1 MRLPRQ
7 VAVVVEEAREE
18 DSPNLGMLDE
28 DYEPGD
34 LKDNIPAARS
44 LQTLVH
50 VFDLNLDLDKNG
62 ETKTALASIPASS
75 STKSGT
81 VVPANSSTK
90 PIPELKHQEV
100 PEWSLADIEK
110 MGIDP
115 ILPANLNTRID
126 EEDYDE
132 KD

>member
-1 MRLPRQ
+1 MEGEKAAQ
-7 VAVVVEEAREE
+7 DGKFE
-18 DSPNLGMLDE
+18 DDPDIVHHNDKHNPNLGMLDE

-34 LKDNIPAARS
+34 LKDNIPAGRS
-44 LQTLVH
+44 LQTPVH

-100 PEWSLADIEK
+100 PEWSLTDIEK

-115 ILPANLNTRID
+115 I
-126 EEDYDE
+126 
-132 KD
+132 